1 MISPLAYVDPSAK
14 LGNNV
19 EVKPFA
25 YIDKNVT
32 IGDNC
37 VIMPYA
43 SIMEGTTMGSGNKV
57 YQHAVIGAE
66 PQDFHHVP
74 GTRSAVIIGNDNC
87 IRENVVIAGGTDPDT
102 ATVIG
107 NGNFLMDKVHICHDA
122 HIHNRCVLGIGVSV
136 AGNCEI
142 FDCSIQSSGAMIQ
155 QHVRVGKFSLVQ
167 SGCRVQHDVPPY
179 AILGGNPAAYHG
191 VNAVILQHEGLTE
204 RILRHIA
211 NAYRL
216 VYTGNFSLEDAVIK
230 IGEQIPGSIE
240 IDEIVNFIKA
250 AKHGIV
256 RNRKADD

>member
-1 MISPLAYVDPSAK
+1 
-14 LGNNV
+14 
-19 EVKPFA
+19 
-25 YIDKNVT
+25 
-32 IGDNC
+32 
-37 VIMPYA
+37 
-43 SIMEGTTMGSGNKV
+43 
-57 YQHAVIGAE
+57 
-66 PQDFHHVP
+66 
-74 GTRSAVIIGNDNC
+74 
-87 IRENVVIAGGTDPDT
+87 
-102 ATVIG
+102 
-107 NGNFLMDKVHICHDA
+107 MDKVHICHDA

-230 IGEQIPGSIE
+230 IGEQIPASIE
-240 IDEIVNFIKA
+240 IDEIVSFIKA

>member
-19 EVKPFA
+19 EIKPFA

-43 SIMEGTTMGSGNKV
+43 SIMEGTTMGSCNKV
-57 YQHAVIGAE
+57 YQNALIGAE
-66 PQDFHHVP
+66 PQDCHHGP
-74 GTRSAVIIGNDNC
+74 GTRTAVIIGHDNR

-107 NGNFLMDKVHICHDA
+107 DGNFLMDKVHICRDA

-142 FDCSIQSSGAMIQ
+142 FGCAMQSSGAMIQ
-155 QHVRVGKFSLVQ
+155 QHVRVGRCWLVQ
-167 SGCRVQHDVPPY
+167 SGWRVQQGVVP
-179 AILGGNPAAYHG
+179 
-191 VNAVILQHEGLTE
+191 
-204 RILRHIA
+204 
-211 NAYRL
+211 
-216 VYTGNFSLEDAVIK
+216 
-230 IGEQIPGSIE
+230 
-240 IDEIVNFIKA
+240 
-250 AKHGIV
+250 
-256 RNRKADD
+256 